1 MVITDSSSAVAARF
15 FAPALDLIPAC
26 GHQRFC
32 HELSDAQWL
41 RVGVHRCLM
50 PQPSG
55 RGFLQTLGSLDP
67 ELCPGN
73 SHFFESLKSER
84 RLKLCAELNALLCE
98 LGRARLPD
106 ALAAFKALD
115 GFDVHAADGH
125 FHAHAAHDPADAD
138 GKKHAMG
145 HLFMRNLRTGMMSH
159 LTACD
164 QVARKKEH
172 DVRALKRTS
181 PKALRQG
188 ASKGRKVLLAYD
200 RAIIDFRL
208 LHEWKQGSGIYVV
221 TRCKENLALIKC
233 GHLPFDRADAINAGV
248 MDDELV
254 GTGTAGLLMRR
265 ITFHDVLGGRT
276 FEFLTNLND
285 SSVPPGLLAFVYR
298 MRWDIEKS
306 FDEFKNK
313 LGEKKAWATSATA
326 KSMQAQFMCL
336 SANLLHL
343 LEHELAAREGITNIA
358 EEARRAKRLVK
369 AKAVA
374 KDKNMVLPAALCSV
388 QKLTQHT
395 LKLIRWVGV
404 QLWLDIP
411 WKQACAALVALYAN
425 L

>member
-1 MVITDSSSAVAARF
+1 MVITDSSPALAERF
-15 FAPALDLIPAC
+15 FAPALSLVPAC
-26 GHQRFC
+26 EHQRLC
-32 HELSDAQWL
+32 HELSDANWL

-50 PQPSG
+50 SQPSG
-55 RGFLQTLGSLDP
+55 RGFLQALGSLDP
-67 ELCPGN
+67 ELCPAN
-73 SHFFESLKSER
+73 SHFFESLKSKR
-84 RLKLCAELNALLCE
+84 RLDLCAELNARLCD
-98 LGRARLPD
+98 LGRAHLPD
-106 ALAAFKALD
+106 ALGAFAALD

-125 FHAHAAHDPADAD
+125 FHAHAAHDPADAN
-138 GKKHAMG
+138 GNKHAMG
-145 HLFMRNLRTGMMSH
+145 HLFMRNLRTGMISH

-172 DVRALKRTS
+172 DVRALKRTTV
-181 PKALRQG
+181 KALRQG
-188 ASKGRKVLLAYD
+188 APKGRKVLLAYD

-208 LHEWKQGSGIYVV
+208 LHQWKQGSGIYVV

-233 GHLPFDRADAINAGV
+233 GHLPFDRADEINAGV

-254 GTGTAGLLMRR
+254 GTGTAGVLMRR
-265 ITFHDVLGGRT
+265 ITFHDALSSRV

-343 LEHELAAREGITNIA
+343 LEHELATKEGITNKA
-358 EEARRAKRLVK
+358 EEARRDKRLEQ

-374 KDKNMVLPAALCSV
+374 ASQDTALPKAVRSAR
-388 QKLTQHT
+388 KLTQHT
-395 LKLIRWVGV
+395 LKLIRWVAT

-411 WKQACAALVALYAN
+411 WKQACAILAALYAN

>member
-1 MVITDSSSAVAARF
+1 MVITDFSSTVAARF

-26 GHQRFC
+26 EHQRLC
-32 HELSDAQWL
+32 HELSDADWL

-50 PQPSG
+50 SQPSG
-55 RGFLQTLGSLDP
+55 RGFLQVLGSLDP
-67 ELCPGN
+67 GLCPGN
-73 SHFFESLKSER
+73 SHFFESLKSRR
-84 RLKLCAELNALLCE
+84 RLDLCAELNFRLCE
-98 LGRARLPD
+98 LGRALLPD
-106 ALAAFKALD
+106 ALAAFAALKD
-115 GFDVHAADGH
+115 FDVHAADGH
-125 FHAHAAHDPADAD
+125 FHAHAVHDAADAK
-138 GKKHAMG
+138 GAKHAMG

-159 LTACD
+159 LTAFD

-172 DVRALKRTS
+172 DARALKRTTI
-181 PKALRQG
+181 KALRQG
-188 ASKGRKVLLAYD
+188 APKGRKVLLAYD
-200 RAIIDFRL
+200 RAVIDFRMI
-208 LHEWKQGSGIYVV
+208 HKWKQGSGIYVV

-233 GHLPFDRADAINAGV
+233 GHLPFDCTDGINAGV

-254 GTGTAGLLMRR
+254 GTGTAGLMMRR
-265 ITFHDVLGGRT
+265 ITFNDVLSGRT

-343 LEHELAAREGITNIA
+343 FEHQLATTESITNVA

-369 AKAVA
+369 ASTAA
-374 KDKNMVLPAALCSV
+374 EDHNTVLPKALASV
-388 QKLTQHT
+388 QNLTQHS
-395 LKLIRWVGV
+395 LKLIRWLGV

-411 WKQACAALVALYAN
+411 WKQACAALVALYAS

>member
-1 MVITDSSSAVAARF
+1 MVIIDSSPALAARF
-15 FAPALDLIPAC
+15 FAPALSLIPAC
-26 GHQRFC
+26 EHQRVC
-32 HELSDAQWL
+32 HELSDADWL

-50 PQPSG
+50 SQPSG
-55 RGFLQTLGSLDP
+55 RGFLQALGSLDP
-67 ELCPGN
+67 ELCPAN
-73 SHFFESLKSER
+73 SHFFESLKSRR
-84 RLKLCAELNALLCE
+84 RLDLCAELNTRLCD
-98 LGRARLPD
+98 LGRTQLPD
-106 ALAAFKALD
+106 ALGAFAALD

-125 FHAHAAHDPADAD
+125 FHAHAVHDPADAN
-138 GKKHAMG
+138 GSKHAMG

-164 QVARKKEH
+164 QAARKKEH
-172 DVRALKRTS
+172 DVRALKRTTIR
-181 PKALRQG
+181 ALRQG
-188 ASKGRKVLLAYD
+188 APKGRKVLLAYD

-233 GHLPFDRADAINAGV
+233 GDLRFDRDDEINAGV
-248 MDDELV
+248 QADELV
-254 GTGTAGLLMRR
+254 GSGTAGVLMRR
-265 ITFHDVLGGRT
+265 IIFHDVLSARI
-276 FEFLTNLND
+276 FEFLTNLTD

-343 LEHELAAREGITNIA
+343 LEHELATKEGITNKA
-358 EEARRAKRLVK
+358 EEARRAKRLEQ

-374 KDKNMVLPAALCSV
+374 ASQNTVLPQALCSV

-395 LKLIRWVGV
+395 LKLVRWVAT

-411 WKQACAALVALYAN
+411 WKQACAILAALYAT